1 MRTVSVKYIAS
12 CSFGKDSLALVLRL
26 IEDNYPLDEVV
37 YYNTGAEFKA
47 IEENKDKIKVLLKAK
62 NILFTELKP
71 EKDFFFTMLEKPVTK
86 RNGTK
91 QNGYKW
97 CGGLCRW
104 GTTEKIRAINN
115 NYRKYGSEVIIEYV
129 GIAIDE
135 QERIARE
142 RIKRQKDRIKL
153 YPLAEWGMKEAD
165 CLRYCRERGFN
176 WNENGVELYTIL
188 DRVSCWCCRN
198 KNLKELENIYKYLP
212 CYWEKLKVL
221 QGKIEIPFK
230 AGKTIFD
237 LEERFKGE

>member
-1 MRTVSVKYIAS
+1 MII
-12 CSFGKDSLALVLRL
+12 RL

-37 YYNTGAEFKA
+37 YYNTGAEFEA
-47 IEENKDKIKVLLKAK
+47 IEENKDKVKDLLKAK

-71 EKDFFFTMLEKPVTK
+71 EKSFFYTMLEKPVTK
-86 RNGTK
+86 RDGTK

-115 NYRKYGSEVIIEYV
+115 NYRKYGREVIVEYV

-142 RIKRQKDRIKL
+142 RVKRQKDRIKL

-165 CLRYCRERGFN
+165 CLGYCHEKGFD
-176 WNENGVELYTIL
+176 WNENGVELYKVL

-198 KNLKELENIYKYLP
+198 KNLKELENIYNYLP
-212 CYWEKLKVL
+212 EYWEKLKKL
-221 QGKIEIPFK
+221 QNKIEIPFK
-230 AGKTIFD
+230 NGKTVFD
-237 LEERFKGE
+237 LEERFKGK